1 MGNNNVKT
9 MSFKDQVKFRAR
21 QVWNWTKDH
30 AVPLAL
36 GTAAAVGGGYLLH
49 RHLQNGEESPKVTYD
64 PVQDDVSWAGDL
76 VDDKWNSMEDA
87 GGPTDDPPEE

>member
-1 MGNNNVKT
+1 MGNNTVKT

-21 QVWNWTKDH
+21 QAWNWTKDH
-30 AVPLAL
+30 WAPLAL
-36 GTAAAVGGGYLLH
+36 GAAAAVGGGYLLH
-49 RHLQNGEESPKVTYD
+49 RHLQNGDESPQVTYD